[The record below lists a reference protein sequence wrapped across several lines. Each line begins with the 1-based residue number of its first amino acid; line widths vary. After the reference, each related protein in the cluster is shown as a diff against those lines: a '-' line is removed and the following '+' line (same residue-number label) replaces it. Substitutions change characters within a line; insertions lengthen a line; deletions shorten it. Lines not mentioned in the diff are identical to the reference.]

1 MQTKAD
7 NQGNQNE
14 GCFYLLIETK
24 KANGFRSLRVNCHEI
39 YQVTPK
45 CQIDFFGKTFRQRS
59 KTEQVNITIAFYIFE
74 IV

>member
-7 NQGNQNE
+7 NQVNQNE

-39 YQVTPK
+39 YQVTPNRFFW
-45 CQIDFFGKTFRQRS
+45 QDFQEK
-59 KTEQVNITIAFYIFE
+59 V
-74 IV
+74 